1 MANILTQVFYAN
13 YKKYEEFDNI
23 LDQIEV
29 KNVDDLIRVYNN
41 YLSHFGL
48 IHEIIHPFALSQ
60 FHKERFLEHYFDD
73 FCQSEHPLLDF
84 FEGTRHLTE
93 EDMYVKITNK
103 HKVEAVNIMNPNEW
117 IGKRIN
123 DFMSTLKDL
132 INDNNKRW

>member
-1 MANILTQVFYAN
+1 MRGHVFI
-13 YKKYEEFDNI
+13 DT
-23 LDQIEV
+23 
-29 KNVDDLIRVYNN
+29 
-41 YLSHFGL
+41 YLNG
-48 IHEIIHPFALSQ
+48 
-60 FHKERFLEHYFDD
+60 
-73 FCQSEHPLLDF
+73 EHPLLDF

-123 DFMSTLKDL
+123 NFMSTLKDL